1 EDKLSDSELL
11 ERYGVSSEWAAS
23 DGLHPDINENLTPLE
38 CGNDVIDISSA
49 NDLLSVIE
57 SINSGDAAA
66 AKASYRLTK
75 NISLGGKS
83 IDPIG
88 TDEDTPFSGKF
99 DGNGKTVSNFR
110 INAKDR
116 QYAGFFGYAKN
127 AEVSNLAV
135 DCIVNGK
142 GGNIVGGMVGCND
155 GGIFSNCHVR
165 ASLTTSACTG
175 GFAGRN
181 AGMLINCCVI
191 GSLAAPIP
199 IIPIISFSGVGVL
212 LIAIILLL
220 IALMRASQPVYTPSE
235 KIDVNQVPADD
246 GIAVEPPPP
255 GSNRISFNVLRE
267 ISISYESK
275 VGRMDYINPKRAT
288 QDVVISLVVT
298 DAELVKKGYDLAAVG
313 VRSAEEQKAEGYDPA
328 AAYTVLYQSDRLQIG
343 YKLEACKISAL
354 PSGEHLP
361 VGDYEMI
368 LIIDAYDPVTFEKA
382 AVNAKAPVTVHIV
395 D

>member
-1 EDKLSDSELL
+1 
-11 ERYGVSSEWAAS
+11 
-23 DGLHPDINENLTPLE
+23 
-38 CGNDVIDISSA
+38 
-49 NDLLSVIE
+49 
-57 SINSGDAAA
+57 
-66 AKASYRLTK
+66 
-75 NISLGGKS
+75 
-83 IDPIG
+83 
-88 TDEDTPFSGKF
+88 
-99 DGNGKTVSNFR
+99 
-110 INAKDR
+110 
-116 QYAGFFGYAKN
+116 
-127 AEVSNLAV
+127 
-135 DCIVNGK
+135 
-142 GGNIVGGMVGCND
+142 MVGCND
-155 GGIFSNCHVR
+155 SGKFSNCHVR
-165 ASLTTSACTG
+165 VSLTTSACTG